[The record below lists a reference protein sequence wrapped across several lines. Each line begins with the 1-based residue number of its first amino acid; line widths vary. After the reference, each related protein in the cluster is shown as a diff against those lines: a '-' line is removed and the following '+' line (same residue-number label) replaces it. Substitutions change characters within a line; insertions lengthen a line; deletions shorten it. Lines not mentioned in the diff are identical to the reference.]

1 MYGRVRDEI
10 DIPEK
15 TVVNRREA
23 NAMRGIH
30 HQYQPTI
37 GKLIFH
43 YVLSKSFFCR
53 ILNNKI
59 VYFRVYP
66 VLTHLTNDLTPVIGV
81 PYCIIHYYI
90 DQQTQ

>member
-1 MYGRVRDEI
+1 MHGRVRDEI

-23 NAMRGIH
+23 NAMRRIH

-43 YVLSKSFFCR
+43 YALSKSFF
-53 ILNNKI
+53 LQNPK
-59 VYFRVYP
+59 
-66 VLTHLTNDLTPVIGV
+66 
-81 PYCIIHYYI
+81 
-90 DQQTQ
+90 Q